1 MVDNNQQ
8 KLTTK
13 IIDNNNNLSR
23 ENKTSVVK
31 HTLKKIKRRETN
43 YIKVF
48 ESNKNINSTKYL
60 AQRAIHF
67 CESFWR

>member
-8 KLTTK
+8 KLTK
-13 IIDNNNNLSR
+13 IIIDNNNNLLH

-48 ESNKNINSTKYL
+48 ESNKTLIPQNI
-60 AQRAIHF
+60 
-67 CESFWR
+67 

>member
-8 KLTTK
+8 KLTTI
-13 IIDNNNNLSR
+13 IIDNNNNLSH

-48 ESNKNINSTKYL
+48 ESNK
-60 AQRAIHF
+60 H
-67 CESFWR
+67 

>member
-8 KLTTK
+8 KLTTI
-13 IIDNNNNLSR
+13 IIDNNNNLLH

-31 HTLKKIKRRETN
+31 HKLKKIKRRETN

-48 ESNKNINSTKYL
+48 ESNKTLIPQNI
-60 AQRAIHF
+60 
-67 CESFWR
+67 